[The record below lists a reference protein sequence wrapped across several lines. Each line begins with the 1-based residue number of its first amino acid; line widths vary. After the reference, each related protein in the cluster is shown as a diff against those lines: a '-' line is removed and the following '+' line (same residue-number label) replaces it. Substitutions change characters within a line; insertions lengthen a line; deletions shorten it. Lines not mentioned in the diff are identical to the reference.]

1 MAVVTTT
8 DERLDDERLME
19 DLRQHDRRIYEQ
31 GVRDGRAGH
40 DVRYVE
46 DVRDDRLERPVQVV
60 APRRSHAG
68 AIAFVLILLV
78 ALAVAAAY
86 VFMPTSTTLT
96 TTKTSSTTASQ
107 ADVTPL
113 PTAVHPA
120 EPAVTPPDASQGVS
134 ASPDTTASAPAP
146 TSQMVE

>member
-8 DERLDDERLME
+8 DDRLDDERLME

-40 DVRYVE
+40 DVRYGE
-46 DVRDDRLERPVQVV
+46 DVRDDRLHGRPVEVV
-60 APRRSHAG
+60 APRRSHGG

-86 VFMPTSTTLT
+86 VLMPMT
-96 TTKTSSTTASQ
+96 TTTTSSTTVKQTQLTPVA
-107 ADVTPL
+107 PL

-120 EPAVTPPDASQGVS
+120 QPAVTPPDASQGVS
-134 ASPDTTASAPAP
+134 ASSMAANASAP
-146 TSQMVE
+146 TSQAVE